1 MVGLGPSPM
10 EQEEVGAGHAPW
22 LSPTP
27 CGRVSA
33 NTPLR
38 ARFPVSS
45 GPGVFLRT
53 THLPHRKKCSVGR
66 EAPWNQSGI
75 RLWEARAV
83 FPLTCPVTLT
93 GQPSVAQCHP
103 AIEGAGNLGFL
114 PPPLNTYTPIPPENP
129 REGRSFVLPKSMGKQ
144 FIFLDL
150 VLLHPALY

>member
-1 MVGLGPSPM
+1 M

-38 ARFPVSS
+38 AHFPVSS

-66 EAPWNQSGI
+66 EAPWNQSGT
-75 RLWEARAV
+75 RLWEARAIFSV
-83 FPLTCPVTLT
+83 TCPVTLT